1 MASCPP
7 TQAIG
12 QKRAAGTVVAAAA
25 GVPKV
30 MTLPVRAGS
39 VLVVSSNPE
48 TLDGLTQYLSK
59 AGVPSESRRSA
70 NPLAELPRKLRALVL
85 FPDDFLEHEASSY
98 LFMVR
103 TRRPGL
109 SIVIVT
115 RDAQSYEEL
124 TTVDG
129 HPLDAVVLARPAFGW
144 AILDAIR
151 AALDATYCENEASR

>member
-1 MASCPP
+1 
-7 TQAIG
+7 
-12 QKRAAGTVVAAAA
+12 
-25 GVPKV
+25 

-70 NPLAELPRKLRALVL
+70 NPLAELPRTLCALVA
-85 FPDDFLEHEASSY
+85 FPDDFLEHEISNY

-103 TRRPGL
+103 TRRPDL

-115 RDAQSYEEL
+115 RDARTYAAL
-124 TTVDG
+124 TTVEG
-129 HPLDAVVLARPAFGW
+129 RPLDAVVLARPAFGW

-151 AALDATYCENEASR
+151 AALDARYGHNETLR